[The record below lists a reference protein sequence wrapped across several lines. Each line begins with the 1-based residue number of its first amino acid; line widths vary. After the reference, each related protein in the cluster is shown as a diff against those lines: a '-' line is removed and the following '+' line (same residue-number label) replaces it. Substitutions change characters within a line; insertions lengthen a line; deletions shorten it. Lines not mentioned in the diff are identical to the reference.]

1 MNLRAYLDNLPRGG
15 IKQFAAK
22 LEISAIYLQQLAAR
36 QDGRQPAPALCLRIE
51 NETNGI
57 VSRLDLRDDAE
68 AIWPELAAK
77 AAKAH

>member
-1 MNLRAYLDNLPRGG
+1 MNLRSFLDQLPRGG
-15 IKQFAAK
+15 IKRFADRVGIK
-22 LEISAIYLQQLAAR
+22 PIYLQQLAAR
-36 QDGRQPAPALCLRIE
+36 QDGRQPSPALCLRIE